1 MEKTVWK
8 SPGIQTALFSRYE
21 KNDDFSLAI
30 LKKIIFICISG
41 QKKHISGQKWHKN
54 RYLIYNQK
62 LIPGCNTFEKL
73 TVITTDDNGVNVWI
87 PGAVYPLSPWKFK
100 NIFWRDNKGKDYLKN
115 GFCGVKIEKG
125 AKVSAIGV
133 GDSFQIKVSVSARLF
148 WRFFNTLK

>member
-8 SPGIQTALFSRYE
+8 SPGIQTALFSRYT

-73 TVITTDDNGVNVWI
+73 TVITTDDNGVNTRNM
-87 PGAVYPLSPWKFK
+87 A
-100 NIFWRDNKGKDYLKN
+100 D
-115 GFCGVKIEKG
+115 EKCDCKTT
-125 AKVSAIGV
+125 ALHNQHC
-133 GDSFQIKVSVSARLF
+133 D
-148 WRFFNTLK
+148 